1 MYIHDMRYRLKE
13 EGIDSLLN
21 YVQQSHR
28 SISWLSDKTNI
39 TRQQIRKILLGKTKR
54 THPDNLEAIGKA
66 LGLQVD
72 FDEYGIYFQEPIS
85 PEKDAMSEEVR
96 EVVDILNSK
105 SRSERKRILKILKS
119 IIENLK

>member
-1 MYIHDMRYRLKE
+1 MRYRLKE
-13 EGIDSLLN
+13 EGLDSLLN

-54 THPDNLEAIGKA
+54 THPDNLEAIGQA

-72 FDEYGIYFQEPIS
+72 FDEYGIYFQEPIN